1 MVVMVMMVMVLL
13 MTSDPRH
20 LGNGGDVIVSTPP
33 VNAIMMPLQFSER
46 RKLPESWG
54 LYIRITGSERGL
66 NSASVARFLSL
77 RSGL

>member
-1 MVVMVMMVMVLL
+1 MLAVRVMVLL

-20 LGNGGDVIVSTPP
+20 LGNGGHVIVSTP

-46 RKLPESWG
+46 RKLPESWA
-54 LYIRITGSERGL
+54 LYIRITGL
-66 NSASVARFLSL
+66 TPAPVARFLSL